1 MQIDLRLLRQAQALA
16 EHGSFSRAAEALHIA
31 QPSLSRGIK
40 ELETRV
46 GLPLFDRRREGHQ
59 PTDFGRLFLEHAA
72 GLLAG
77 VGDLERE
84 VARAKGLNAGEV
96 TIGMGAYAAECL
108 APLFAAQFA
117 RDHPETRLSIRT
129 EDPGELPR
137 SLRARSIDL
146 AICESGMLEGDEAL
160 EPLFTLP
167 PQPGCVVVRAGHPL
181 LKQQEPCMADVLAY
195 PFAQVVMLPPRIL
208 KQVLAVSGGRNT
220 HRFPAVECP
229 NLGLALKIVA
239 GSDAFTFAS
248 LHMIRMALDSG
259 AIVPLLHD
267 DWMWTEWRL
276 VRLRRR
282 VLTPVMSAL
291 AQGIRQ
297 AHEEVLKEE
306 AALRRQWLN
315 AP

>member
-1 MQIDLRLLRQAQALA
+1 M
-16 EHGSFSRAAEALHIA
+16 
-31 QPSLSRGIK
+31 
-40 ELETRV
+40 
-46 GLPLFDRRREGHQ
+46 PLFDRRREGHQ

-77 VGDLERE
+77 IGDLERE

-117 RDHPETRLSIRT
+117 SDYPETRLSIRT

-146 AICESGMLEGDEAL
+146 AICESSILEGDEAL
-160 EPLFTLP
+160 ETMFTLP
-167 PQPGCVVVRAGHPL
+167 PNPGCVVVRAGHPL
-181 LKQQEPCMADVLAY
+181 LKLKQRRMSDVLAY
-195 PFAQVVMLPPRIL
+195 PCAQVVMLPPRIL
-208 KQVLAVSGGRNT
+208 KQVLAVSAGKKT

-239 GSDAFTFAS
+239 GSDAFTLAS
-248 LHMIRMALDSG
+248 LHMIRMALDTG
-259 AIVPLLHD
+259 AVVPLLQE
-267 DWMWTEWRL
+267 DWMWAEWRL

-291 AQGIRQ
+291 AEGIRQ
-297 AHEEVLKEE
+297 AHEQVLKEE
-306 AALRRQWLN
+306 AALQRQWLN